1 MPDDSGDKTHDVQRS
16 WLNRIWPLVL
26 SAVLGG
32 TGGAS
37 IKEVVAPSRPD
48 PFTGADAMAL
58 ELNVRRDME
67 RCEARVDRLE
77 SAVGEIRLGLA
88 HLPPD
93 DLVRDVTKNAADI
106 RAMRESIAPWVRLH
120 PSPNDMMRPGRP
132 NPH

>member
-1 MPDDSGDKTHDVQRS
+1 MPHDTGGNTHDVQRH

-26 SAVLGG
+26 SAILGG
-32 TGGAS
+32 TGGVS
-37 IKEVVAPSRPD
+37 IKEAVAPSRPD

-67 RCEARVDRLE
+67 RLENRVRRLE
-77 SAVGEIRLGLA
+77 DWVGEIRSDLA

-120 PSPNDMMRPGRP
+120 PSPNDLMGPGRVR
-132 NPH
+132 